1 MNNGIYQTQQA
12 PHSLYHHHQSSGL
25 YATIPHPAKKDT
37 QIIVLSDD
45 EDGVNNIAI
54 TNKNKSSTSS
64 SDNNSTQ
71 SSSGSSGSSSSS
83 SSSSSSKSSA
93 SSASSSGGTSIRTVT
108 SEEYERDEKGYIRFI
123 PGLIIDNKY
132 KMIRQLG
139 KGTFSRVFECHKVAS
154 ININNSKRNKNKKK
168 KRVEKYAVKII
179 RNVYKYQ
186 LAAQTELSVLRRIT
200 SQDPSNTSCCIH
212 IIENSNFKGHP
223 IFVFPLL
230 GKSIY
235 SFMVSNG
242 YKPFCYNDVID
253 LMWQICRGVAYIHS
267 LNIII
272 TDLKPENIVLV
283 NDKIDKNNPNIGLYS
298 CPKSTKINLIDFGSA
313 VVHSPTNNTHSHL
326 IQTRHYRAPEVVFKL
341 NWSFSADIWSIG
353 CILVELIHGKMLF
366 NTHCSIDHLNQMV
379 KCIDAPPTQLL
390 ELIDDDTWNE
400 YFDQRGALNMYKAK
414 RSPVQCQKLSDYFTK
429 DIHYNPDCANLYDL
443 CKKMLCWNPNERISA
458 AQALNHPIF
467 YKYNNHNQ

>member
-1 MNNGIYQTQQA
+1 M
-12 PHSLYHHHQSSGL
+12 
-25 YATIPHPAKKDT
+25 
-37 QIIVLSDD
+37 
-45 EDGVNNIAI
+45 
-54 TNKNKSSTSS
+54 
-64 SDNNSTQ
+64 
-71 SSSGSSGSSSSS
+71 
-83 SSSSSSKSSA
+83 
-93 SSASSSGGTSIRTVT
+93 
-108 SEEYERDEKGYIRFI
+108 RFI
-123 PGLIIDNKY
+123 PGLIVDNKY

-139 KGTFSRVFECHKVAS
+139 KGTFSRVFECHKV
-154 ININNSKRNKNKKK
+154 NVNDNKKNKKNKTKRNKNKNKNKKK
-168 KRVEKYAVKII
+168 KKKKEKYAVKII

-283 NDKIDKNNPNIGLYS
+283 NDKIDKNNPNNGIYS
-298 CPKSTKINLIDFGSA
+298 CPKSTKIKLIDFGSA
-313 VVHSPTNNTHSHL
+313 VVHSPTNGTHSHL

-353 CILVELIHGKMLF
+353 CILVELIYGKMLF

-400 YFDQRGALNMYKAK
+400 YFDSRGALNMYKAK
-414 RSPVQCQKLSDYFTK
+414 RSPVQCQKLSNYFITHSDLNNNNEK
-429 DIHYNPDCANLYDL
+429 LYQL
-443 CKKMLCWNPNERISA
+443 ASKLLCWNPSNRLSA
-458 AQALNHPIF
+458 RQAL
-467 YKYNNHNQ
+467 KYDLFKRKHL